1 MYVRTCNFNKQVDA
15 IFSFDGIQGG
25 KKTVKNISFTSLL
38 QLKIIVLH
46 KYLAAAMG
54 QKIYRIS
61 TTLFPISESSARRRR
76 DNQFNFMV
84 FAHSNYNKFHSID
97 IDVNVFH
104 FFFISHK
111 WLFFKSGFAFELF
124 ISIKFRLKSCA

>member
-1 MYVRTCNFNKQVDA
+1 MQ
-15 IFSFDGIQGG
+15 SFRLMAFRGE
-25 KKTVKNISFTSLL
+25 KTVKNISFTSLL

-76 DNQFNFMV
+76 DN
-84 FAHSNYNKFHSID
+84 
-97 IDVNVFH
+97 
-104 FFFISHK
+104 
-111 WLFFKSGFAFELF
+111 
-124 ISIKFRLKSCA
+124 